1 MKVVM
6 LGADR
11 SVKGGVSAMVNNLY
25 EAGISQKVN
34 LVYIGTMVDGS
45 SIGKLFKAAEALL
58 KFLTVLPGADIVHLN
73 MAADASCF
81 RKLIFLNIASA
92 FGKKIVVHHHGGD
105 FKGFYEE
112 RCSAKMREKVRRSL
126 NKADL
131 FLVLSENWKLF
142 FENIVSPD
150 KIFVL
155 ENCVPIPE
163 KAKQDYSGH
172 QAVFLGRLCKEKGIG
187 ELLESAKR
195 VRKAVPDFELVLGG
209 FWEKGMKSWKQRPGS
224 CRILSAVRAGCRQR
238 SGKGCLPK
246 VAFSCC
252 RPGLK
257 DSRSRFWRR
266 WQRGCVPFH
275 PQWGEF
281 RRFLEKL
288 KTKRSRADLM
298 GAA

>member
-45 SIGKLFKAAEALL
+45 SIGKLFKAGEALL

-105 FKGFYEE
+105 FEGFYEE

-163 KAKQDYSGH
+163 KAKRLSGH
-172 QAVFLGRLCKEKGIG
+172 QLFSGRTMCKEKGIR

-209 FWEKGMKSWKQRPGS
+209 FWEKGNEELEAKARELSDFVRCPGWV
-224 CRILSAVRAGCRQR
+224 SAKERERLFA
-238 SGKGCLPK
+238 PK
-246 VAFSCC
+246 
-252 RPGLK
+252 
-257 DSRSRFWRR
+257 R
-266 WQRGCVPFH
+266 WFG
-275 PQWGEF
+275 GA
-281 RRFLEKL
+281 
-288 KTKRSRADLM
+288 ADLV
-298 GAA
+298 

>member
-209 FWEKGMKSWKQRPGS
+209 FLGKGKRRAGSKGPGAVGFCPLSGLGVGKGAGKAVCPKQRF
-224 CRILSAVRAGCRQR
+224 RA
-238 SGKGCLPK
+238 
-246 VAFSCC
+246 
-252 RPGLK
+252 
-257 DSRSRFWRR
+257 
-266 WQRGCVPFH
+266 
-275 PQWGEF
+275 
-281 RRFLEKL
+281 
-288 KTKRSRADLM
+288 ADLV
-298 GAA
+298 